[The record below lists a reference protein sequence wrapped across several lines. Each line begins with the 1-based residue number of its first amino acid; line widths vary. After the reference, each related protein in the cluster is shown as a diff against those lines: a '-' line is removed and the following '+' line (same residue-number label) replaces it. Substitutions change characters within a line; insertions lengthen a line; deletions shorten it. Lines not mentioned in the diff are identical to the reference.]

1 MDNYH
6 VTKNDGH
13 WQLIKE
19 GASRAT
25 KTGATKEAALQQ
37 AHDFLSDKTA
47 SLKIH
52 GEDGKIQE
60 ERTYPRSLDPRKTK
74 G

>member
-1 MDNYH
+1 MDNYQL
-6 VTKNDGH
+6 TKKEDH
-13 WQLIKE
+13 WQLIKD
-19 GASRAT
+19 GAARASL
-25 KTGATKEAALQQ
+25 TGANKKQTLEKVHEFLQDKE
-37 AHDFLSDKTA
+37 A

-60 ERTYPRSLDPRKTK
+60 ERTYPRSSDPRKTE